1 MSNPLEAL
9 LERQADRVRTVLNV
23 LVETPYFYRAD
34 DEETFFFLRRHRAE
48 FTAFYHEFYGWRL
61 IMDDKCARVFKS
73 SWYNEKISE
82 PYRDRFGFRHRDDCI
97 AFMVLLEFF
106 EHQLDENSLTVEDR
120 ENLRFRFGD
129 LLGYTQRRF
138 RELFPGEGGARYSEE
153 FVRSSILRRL
163 LPILERY
170 RLLTRVPPPPD
181 LRVAEL
187 DMIFE
192 AMPALYHYN
201 TGRLSQSVLAEAT
214 EPDPL
219 TTAAAELPL
228 GAAAAATEAGS
239 SLHGGAD
246 AE

>member
-9 LERQADRVRTVLNV
+9 LERHPARVQAVLNI
-23 LVETPYFYRAD
+23 LVETPYFYRD
-34 DEETFFFLRRHRAE
+34 DNEETFIFLRRHRAE
-48 FTAFYHEFYGWRL
+48 FTAFYQEFYGWRL

-73 SWYNEKISE
+73 SWYNEKVSE
-82 PYRDRFGFRHRDDCI
+82 PYRDVFGFRHRDDCI
-97 AFMVLLEFF
+97 AFMILLEFF

-129 LLGYTQRRF
+129 LLGYTHRRF
-138 RELFPGEGGARYSEE
+138 LELFPGDAGGRYSED
-153 FVRSSILRRL
+153 FVRSSILRRV

-181 LRVAEL
+181 LRVTEM

-201 TGRLSQSVLAEAT
+201 TGRLSQSVLAGAT
-214 EPDPL
+214 EVAPPAVPVAEDPP
-219 TTAAAELPL
+219 AVSE
-228 GAAAAATEAGS
+228 GAAQ
-239 SLHGGAD
+239 
-246 AE
+246 